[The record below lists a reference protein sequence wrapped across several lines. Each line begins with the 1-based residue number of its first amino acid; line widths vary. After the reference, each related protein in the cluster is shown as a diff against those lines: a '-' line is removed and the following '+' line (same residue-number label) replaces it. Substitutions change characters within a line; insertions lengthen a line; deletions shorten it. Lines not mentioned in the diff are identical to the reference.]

1 MPRSRRS
8 PRSDSRGAPG
18 RTSSRGDS
26 EGGNAAARK
35 PTRRKSGGSKSSGGF
50 RRGGGSGPPA
60 DEDALITDQGEF
72 DDFCQRARDARL
84 VAFDTEFVSE
94 STFRP
99 ELCLMQFS
107 ADGET
112 VGVDPFELQDL
123 TPWWDLMTD
132 DRTTV
137 IVHGGQAEVKFCLE
151 ATGQAPRRLVDV
163 QLAEGLRSTSYPLG
177 YDALVQRVLNVRPQ
191 KGSQTRTDWRRRP
204 LSADQ
209 LSYALRDAEFLPKI
223 WEIQRKDLQARGRTA
238 WAAAEFV
245 RFVRNLA
252 EDHRR
257 EPHEKLSGL
266 SKLSRRDLA
275 IAREVALWRWNE
287 AEERNRPVRRI
298 LRDDLVIDVAK
309 RQPETAEELTAPRD
323 LNRGDIHRSADDI
336 LAAIERGKLVPEE
349 ELPPRI
355 RREGP
360 DKNPDEHVLGQL
372 LGIALSSLCNEHEV
386 ARTIAGT
393 AKDLRDLVRWHTAG
407 RPENVEVPQLAA
419 GWRKDLCGQLLTD
432 LLDGEIALRVA
443 DTQGDHPLAFERD

>member
-1 MPRSRRS
+1 MPAPRRRS
-8 PRSDSRGAPG
+8 GSRSPGGDDASGAKN
-18 RTSSRGDS
+18 
-26 EGGNAAARK
+26 GG
-35 PTRRKSGGSKSSGGF
+35 G
-50 RRGGGSGPPA
+50 RGGGFSRSKGTGGAA
-60 DEDALITDQGEF
+60 DEDALITRQRDF
-72 DDFCQRARDARL
+72 DAFCLRARKARL

-107 ADGET
+107 AAGET
-112 VGVDPFELQDL
+112 VGVDPFEIEDL
-123 TPWWDLMTD
+123 APWWELMTD

-137 IVHGGQAEVKFCLE
+137 VVHGGQAEVKFCLE
-151 ATGQAPRRLVDV
+151 AAGEAPRRLVDV

-177 YDALVQRVLNVRPQ
+177 YDALVQRVLNVRPS

-209 LSYALRDAEFLPKI
+209 LEYALRDAEYLPKI
-223 WEIQRKDLQARGRTA
+223 WEIQRTDLQRRGRA
-238 WAAAEFV
+238 PWAATEFV

-275 IAREVALWRWNE
+275 VAKEVALWRYRE
-287 AEERNRPVRRI
+287 AEDRNRPVRRI
-298 LRDDLVIDVAK
+298 LRDDLVIDLAK
-309 RQPETAEELTAPRD
+309 RQPETEEQLVAPRD
-323 LNRGDIHRSADDI
+323 MNRSDVRKSADDI
-336 LAAIERGKLVPEE
+336 LAAIDRGKAVPED
-349 ELPPRI
+349 ELPEKV
-355 RREGP
+355 RRDGP

-407 RPENVEVPQLAA
+407 RPAGADVPLLAT
-419 GWRKDLCGQLLTD
+419 GWRKELCGQLLTD
-432 LLDGEIALRVA
+432 LLDGEVAMRVA
-443 DTQGDHPLAFERD
+443 DTKGDHPLSFERG

>member
-1 MPRSRRS
+1 MPRPRRPPS
-8 PRSDSRGAPG
+8 SNTRSGSSGRGSSG
-18 RTSSRGDS
+18 RG
-26 EGGNAAARK
+26 
-35 PTRRKSGGSKSSGGF
+35 SSGGGSS
-50 RRGGGSGPPA
+50 GGGSSGGGFRKAGTGGAA
-60 DEDALITDQGEF
+60 DDDALITDQADF
-72 DDFCQRARDARL
+72 DDFCDRARAARV

-107 ADGET
+107 AAGET
-112 VGVDPFELQDL
+112 VGVDPFELTDL

-137 IVHGGQAEVKFCLE
+137 VVHGGQAEVKFCLE
-151 ATGQAPRRLVDV
+151 ATGEAPRRLIDV

-177 YDALVQRVLNVRPQ
+177 YDALVQRVLGVRPQ

-209 LSYALRDAEFLPKI
+209 LEYALRDAEYLPKI

-245 RFVRNLA
+245 RFVRHLA

-257 EPHEKLSGL
+257 APHEKLSGL

-275 IAREVALWRWNE
+275 VAEEVAAWRWAE
-287 AEERNRPVRRI
+287 AEAKNKPVRRV
-298 LRDDLVIDVAK
+298 LRDDLVIDLAK
-309 RQPETAEELTAPRD
+309 RQPETEEQLTAPRD
-323 LNRGDIHRSADDI
+323 MNRGDVRRSAEEI
-336 LAAIERGKLVPEE
+336 LAAIDRGRAVPEDD
-349 ELPPRI
+349 LPARV
-355 RREGP
+355 RRDGP

-407 RPENVEVPQLAA
+407 RPDDAEVPLLAT
-419 GWRKDLCGQLLTD
+419 GWRKELCGDLLTD
-432 LLDGEIALRVA
+432 LLDGEVAMRVA
-443 DTQGDHPLAFERD
+443 DTRGDHPLSFERE

>member
-8 PRSDSRGAPG
+8 SRSDSRGDSARG
-18 RTSSRGDS
+18 AETSS
-26 EGGNAAARK
+26 
-35 PTRRKSGGSKSSGGF
+35 SSPGGGF
-50 RRGGGSGPPA
+50 RRGVGTGGPA
-60 DEDALITDQGEF
+60 DDDALITDQAEF

-107 ADGET
+107 AAGET
-112 VGVDPFELQDL
+112 VGVDPFELTDL

-177 YDALVQRVLNVRPQ
+177 YDALVQRVLNVRAP

-223 WEIQRKDLQARGRTA
+223 WEIQRKDLQERGRTA

-245 RFVRNLA
+245 RFVRSLA

-257 EPHEKLSGL
+257 EPHERLSGL

-275 IAREVALWRWNE
+275 VAREVAIWRQAE
-287 AEERNRPVRRI
+287 AEEKNRPVRRI
-298 LRDDLVIDVAK
+298 LRDDLVIDIAK
-309 RQPETAEELTAPRD
+309 RQPETEEQLLAPRD
-323 LNRGDIHRSADDI
+323 MNRGDIRRSAEDL
-336 LAAIERGKLVPEE
+336 LAAIERGKAVSDDDLPE
-349 ELPPRI
+349 RV

-393 AKDLRDLVRWHTAG
+393 AKDLRELVRWHTAG
-407 RPENVEVPQLAA
+407 RPEGVEVPLLAT
-419 GWRKDLCGQLLTD
+419 GWRKELCGQLLTD
-432 LLDGEIALRVA
+432 LLDGEIAMRVA
-443 DTQGDHPLAFERD
+443 DAKGDHPLSFERG

>member
-1 MPRSRRS
+1 MPRPRRS
-8 PRSDSRGAPG
+8 AGSNREPSRGRSDSSDAGPADADG
-18 RTSSRGDS
+18 
-26 EGGNAAARK
+26 
-35 PTRRKSGGSKSSGGF
+35 KSSGGF
-50 RRGGGSGPPA
+50 RRRGGSGPPA
-60 DEDALITDQGEF
+60 ADGALITDQSEF
-72 DDFCQRARDARL
+72 DAFCSRARDARL

-99 ELCLMQFS
+99 ELCLMQFC

-112 VGVDPFELQDL
+112 VGVDPFELSDL

-209 LSYALRDAEFLPKI
+209 LSYALRDAEFLPRI
-223 WEIQRKDLQARGRTA
+223 WDVQRKDLQERGRTS

-245 RFVRNLA
+245 RFVRGLA
-252 EDHRR
+252 EDFRR

-275 IAREVALWRWNE
+275 VAREVALWRWHE
-287 AEERNRPVRRI
+287 AEERNRPVRRV
-298 LRDDLVIDVAK
+298 LRDDLVIDLAK
-309 RQPETAEELTAPRD
+309 RQPETEDELTAPRD
-323 LNRGDIHRSADDI
+323 MNRGDIRRSAPEI
-336 LAAIERGKLVPEE
+336 LAAIERGKAVPEN
-349 ELPPRI
+349 ELPARI

-407 RPENVEVPQLAA
+407 RPTNAEVPQLAA

-432 LLDGEIALRVA
+432 LLDGQIAMRVA
-443 DTQGDHPLAFERD
+443 DANGDHPLTFERG

>member
-1 MPRSRRS
+1 MPRSRRP
-8 PRSDSRGAPG
+8 PRSGSRGSSADPASG
-18 RTSSRGDS
+18 R
-26 EGGNAAARK
+26 
-35 PTRRKSGGSKSSGGF
+35 PSGSGPAGGGF
-50 RRGGGSGPPA
+50 RRGVGSGGPA
-60 DEDALITDQGEF
+60 DDDDLVTDQAEF

-84 VAFDTEFVSE
+84 VAFDSEFVSE

-107 ADGET
+107 AAGET
-112 VGVDPFELQDL
+112 VGVDPFEITDL

-132 DRTTV
+132 DRTTI

-177 YDALVQRVLNVRPQ
+177 YDALVQRVLDVRPQ

-209 LSYALRDAEFLPKI
+209 IKYALRDAEFLPKI
-223 WEIQRKDLQARGRTA
+223 WEIQRKDLQGRGRAA

-245 RFVRNLA
+245 RFVRQLA

-257 EPHEKLSGL
+257 GPHEKLSGL

-275 IAREVALWRWNE
+275 VAQEVAAWRWAE
-287 AEERNRPVRRI
+287 AEEKNKPVRRV
-298 LRDDLVIDVAK
+298 LRDDLVIDLAK
-309 RQPETAEELTAPRD
+309 RQPETEEELVAPRD
-323 LNRGDIHRSADDI
+323 LNRGDIRRSAPDI
-336 LAAIERGKLVPEE
+336 LAAIERGRSVPEE
-349 ELPPRI
+349 ELPPRV
-355 RREGP
+355 RRDGP
-360 DKNPDEHVLGQL
+360 DRNPDEHVLGQL

-407 RPENVEVPQLAA
+407 RPEDAEIPLLAT
-419 GWRKDLCGQLLTD
+419 GWRKELCGQLLTD
-432 LLDGEIALRVA
+432 LLDGEIAMRVA
-443 DTQGDHPLAFERD
+443 DTKGDHPLSFERG

>member
-1 MPRSRRS
+1 MPAPRRRSGGAKSSAPEPNSGSEPGPRSGSGSGPGPKSADRS
-8 PRSDSRGAPG
+8 G
-18 RTSSRGDS
+18 
-26 EGGNAAARK
+26 
-35 PTRRKSGGSKSSGGF
+35 GGF
-50 RRGGGSGPPA
+50 RRSAGTGGAA
-60 DEDALITDQGEF
+60 DDAALVTDQAEF

-107 ADGET
+107 AAGET
-112 VGVDPFELQDL
+112 VGVDPFEMTDL

-151 ATGQAPRRLVDV
+151 ATGEAPRRLVDV

-177 YDALVQRVLNVRPQ
+177 YDALVQRVLGVRPQ

-209 LSYALRDAEFLPKI
+209 LTYALRDAEYLPKI
-223 WEIQRKDLQARGRTA
+223 WEIQRKDLQARGRAA

-252 EDHRR
+252 ADHRR

-275 IAREVALWRWNE
+275 IAREVAAWRYQE
-287 AEERNRPVRRI
+287 AEDRNRPVRRI
-298 LRDDLVIDVAK
+298 LRDDLVIDLAK
-309 RQPETAEELTAPRD
+309 RQPETEDQLTAPRD
-323 LNRGDIHRSADDI
+323 MNRSDVRRSADDI
-336 LAAIERGKLVPEE
+336 LAAIDRGKAVPDED
-349 ELPPRI
+349 LPERA
-355 RREGP
+355 RRDGP

-407 RPENVEVPQLAA
+407 RPEGAETPLLAT
-419 GWRKDLCGQLLTD
+419 GWRKELCGQLLTD
-432 LLDGEIALRVA
+432 LLDGEVAMRVA
-443 DTQGDHPLAFERD
+443 DTRGDHPLSFERG